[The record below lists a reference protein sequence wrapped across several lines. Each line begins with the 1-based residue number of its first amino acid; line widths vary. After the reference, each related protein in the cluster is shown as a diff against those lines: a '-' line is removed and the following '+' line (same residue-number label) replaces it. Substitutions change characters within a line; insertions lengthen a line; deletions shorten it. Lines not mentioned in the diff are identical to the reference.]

1 MGSLPGLFYENPGS
15 LETARFTVAGMVLKL
30 DNPRPWLWVLQRRR
44 SGWRPT
50 LGCRLPIWL
59 MARGCWRDENWSK
72 SCTIGTVRWCRYM
85 IGTFFLQSPWIG
97 RRISYLNRRNQSL
110 HTWRADN
117 PHRPF
122 CFPLQPMQPSRKL
135 TIAIYTS
142 LPFCHWPASSS
153 CLDGSLTLVIF
164 FTTIHPRLM
173 QGVRSLKH
181 VLKPRYRC
189 WKRPSIL
196 NW

>member
-72 SCTIGTVRWCRYM
+72 SCTKGTVRWCRYM

-122 CFPLQPMQPSRKL
+122 CFPLQLCSPRENWLSQFIRVCLFAIDLLPLVWMEAWPLWYFSQQYILGLCRGWDPSNMSWSHGTAVEKGL
-135 TIAIYTS
+135 QS
-142 LPFCHWPASSS
+142 
-153 CLDGSLTLVIF
+153 
-164 FTTIHPRLM
+164 
-173 QGVRSLKH
+173 
-181 VLKPRYRC
+181 
-189 WKRPSIL
+189 
-196 NW
+196 